1 MKLKKKHLV
10 STKTQI
16 KNLIE
21 SLFTPVKPTQSR
33 YTSENFKYI
42 AHRSYRKDANCARTA
57 MHRIAKGKPTR
68 YMSSGFTSFEKPKTL
83 NPRVIKNE
91 RYI

>member
-33 YTSENFKYI
+33 YTSENFKY
-42 AHRSYRKDANCARTA
+42 RSVAKYRKDANCARTA
-57 MHRIAKGKPTR
+57 THRIAKGKPTR
-68 YMSSGFTSFEKPKTL
+68 RLSGFTSFAKPKTL
-83 NPRVIKNE
+83 SPRVLKNE
-91 RYI
+91 RF